1 METDLRKYVANYEN
15 FLDADY
21 CKKAV
26 KALKKAEWSTH
37 QFYQAGSNDYVS
49 YENELSVSWSNI
61 KQRKEIQDKLH
72 SGLQRYID
80 ELQYMTKVGPKVYK
94 WFGGWN
100 GYSELRF
107 NKYDETTQMKLHC
120 DHIHSMFDGNRK
132 GIPVL
137 SILGVLNDDY
147 EGGELIMWDQEK
159 IELKGG
165 SLLIFP
171 SNFMYPH
178 EVKPV
183 TKGSRFSYV
192 SWAW

>member
-1 METDLRKYVANYEN
+1 MEMDLSKYVANYEN

-26 KALKKAEWSTH
+26 KDLKKAEWSTH
-37 QFYQAGSNDYVS
+37 QFYQASSNDYVS

-61 KQRKEIQDKLH
+61 KQRQEIQDKLWE
-72 SGLQRYID
+72 GLQRYCK
-80 ELQYMTKVGPKVYK
+80 ELPEVAGADVHN
-94 WFGGWN
+94 WFCGWN

-107 NKYDETTQMKLHC
+107 NKYDKKTQMKLHC

-132 GIPVL
+132 GIPAL
-137 SILGVLNDDY
+137 SLLGCLNDDY
-147 EGGELIMWDQEK
+147 EGGELIFWDDTE

-171 SNFMYPH
+171 SNFLYPH

-183 TKGSRFSYV
+183 KKGSRYSYV

>member
-1 METDLRKYVANYEN
+1 MEKDLTKYVANYEN

-21 CKKAV
+21 CKKTIR
-26 KALKKAEWSTH
+26 ALKKAEWSTH
-37 QFYQAGSNDYVS
+37 QFYQSGSGNYVS

-61 KQRKEIQDKLH
+61 RQRKEIQDKLH
-72 SGLQRYID
+72 SGLTRYLT
-80 ELQYMTKVGPKVYK
+80 ELPDVAKAKVHN
-94 WFGGWN
+94 WFCGWE

-120 DHIHSMFDGNRK
+120 DHIHSMFDGQRK
-132 GIPVL
+132 GIPTL
-137 SILGVLNDDY
+137 SLLGCLNDDY
-147 EGGELIMWDQEK
+147 EGGELIMWEDQE

-183 TKGSRFSYV
+183 TKGSRYSYV

>member
-1 METDLRKYVANYEN
+1 MEMNLSKYVANYEN

-37 QFYQAGSNDYVS
+37 QFYQANSNDYVS
-49 YENELSVSWSNI
+49 YENELSVSWTNV
-61 KQRKEIQDKLH
+61 KQRQEIQDKLWE
-72 SGLQRYID
+72 GLQRYCK
-80 ELQYMTKVGPKVYK
+80 ELPDVAGAKVHD
-94 WFGGWN
+94 WFCGWN

-107 NKYDETTQMKLHC
+107 NKYDEKTQMKLHC
-120 DHIHSMFDGNRK
+120 DHIHSMFDGERK
-132 GIPVL
+132 GIPAL
-137 SILGVLNDDY
+137 SLLGCLNDDY
-147 EGGELIMWDQEK
+147 EGGELIMWEDQE

-171 SNFMYPH
+171 SNFTYPH

-183 TKGSRFSYV
+183 TKGSRYSYV